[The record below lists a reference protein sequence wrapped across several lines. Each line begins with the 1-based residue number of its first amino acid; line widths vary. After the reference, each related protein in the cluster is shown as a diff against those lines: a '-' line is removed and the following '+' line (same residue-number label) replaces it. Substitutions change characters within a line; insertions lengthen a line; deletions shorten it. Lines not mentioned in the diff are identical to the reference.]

1 MLHTRYRQHSH
12 SPCLVL
18 GRAVACSSPAMPQR
32 MSGRSYPLRSRAA
45 SSVAS
50 FDAPSTAARA
60 ALSVSAS
67 YYSPLAPASAD
78 QQNQVKEDAE
88 EEEAGAVES
97 GKVDGDVLSST
108 DSCVDVGQPVHS
120 VQSAVGPVRR
130 SASDTATWSNAA
142 DTRFVATITETICTL
157 DVCAHCCKCHLRHNK
172 SGYGRC
178 MRTARQPWPDC
189 ECAGKCAAGRCAQ
202 VECAGSNI
210 AVDLIR
216 SQSSYRE
223 DHLSSTVPVAS
234 PHSTPSP
241 LPPTGVRRAAGGV
254 HVDEEVCVSPQ
265 AGMHASPTAAY
276 RQPSATVSDDGLVA
290 SSVVVVGD
298 VVDVGTA
305 VQVLGT
311 SGETGLGA
319 AARAGPAVGPQLP
332 SQVLSFLRDLPY
344 TPHQL
349 PVIADG
355 RCSVASVLLALRV
368 IPDTHTTDEGKRV
381 IDEQRRRLGQSM
393 LDKWTEREWV
403 QQVPVSLRGGA
414 RRVDALDGPGRR
426 SYWVHQQLLAEGPAT
441 AWLDHCV
448 LYAACAEYDVAVLVL
463 YTEGEGQW
471 YCRHVGANKG
481 SYIVLYH
488 ASCTRA
494 SRAPSPRPITAGS
507 RAHSAAP
514 CRCTPSRA
522 CSPSTRCC
530 SCRPSSSTC
539 SPSARCSRSGTAR
552 ALHRAGVHC
561 A

>member
-1 MLHTRYRQHSH
+1 MEIGFRRPRCFRSSTRQAGKYH

-18 GRAVACSSPAMPQR
+18 GRAETRSSSAIPQR

-67 YYSPLAPASAD
+67 CYSPLAPASAD
-78 QQNQVKEDAE
+78 QQKQVKEDAE
-88 EEEAGAVES
+88 EEAAGAVVG

-108 DSCVDVGQPVHS
+108 VSCVGQTVHS

-130 SASDTATWSNAA
+130 SASDTGTWSNAA
-142 DTRFVATITETICTL
+142 DTRFVATITETICTP

-202 VECAGSNI
+202 VECAGSHI
-210 AVDLIR
+210 AVDLTR
-216 SQSSYRE
+216 SHSSYRE

-234 PHSTPSP
+234 PHPTPSP
-241 LPPTGVRRAAGGV
+241 SPPAGVRRAAGGV

-265 AGMHASPTAAY
+265 AGMPASPTAAY
-276 RQPSATVSDDGLVA
+276 RQPSTTVSDDGLVA

-298 VVDVGTA
+298 GVDVWTA
-305 VQVLGT
+305 VSVFET

-319 AARAGPAVGPQLP
+319 AARAGRAVGPQLP
-332 SQVLSFLRDLPY
+332 SQVLSFLRDLPH
-344 TPHQL
+344 TPHPL
-349 PVIADG
+349 PVITDG

-414 RRVDALDGPGRR
+414 CEPTRRC
-426 SYWVHQQLLAEGPAT
+426 Q
-441 AWLDHCV
+441 
-448 LYAACAEYDVAVLVL
+448 
-463 YTEGEGQW
+463 
-471 YCRHVGANKG
+471 
-481 SYIVLYH
+481 
-488 ASCTRA
+488 TR
-494 SRAPSPRPITAGS
+494 
-507 RAHSAAP
+507 
-514 CRCTPSRA
+514 
-522 CSPSTRCC
+522 
-530 SCRPSSSTC
+530 
-539 SPSARCSRSGTAR
+539 
-552 ALHRAGVHC
+552 
-561 A
+561 